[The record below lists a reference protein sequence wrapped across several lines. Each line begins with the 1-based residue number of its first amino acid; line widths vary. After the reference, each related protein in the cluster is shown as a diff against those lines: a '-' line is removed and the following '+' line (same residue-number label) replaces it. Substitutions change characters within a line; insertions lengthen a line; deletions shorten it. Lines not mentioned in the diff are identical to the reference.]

1 MYNQQ
6 GRFLRLFGNILFSV
20 IGFILAV
27 ALIMLALRLISS
39 GFDAIPW
46 FTYFYMCLI
55 ILIPPT
61 LFGTVYI
68 IFFRKTK
75 FHPSKAVRLVSY
87 CLFLTGIIFWGIVLT
102 IDFKEFFKNNYPDI
116 DRYYAYNL
124 LILFINVAV
133 IFFTGVLQ
141 ALTTAKEKD
150 WMEKH
155 NSI

>member
-1 MYNQQ
+1 MHNQA

-20 IGFILAV
+20 IGFVLLV
-27 ALIMLALRLISS
+27 SLVMLLLRLISS

-61 LFGTVYI
+61 LFVTVYI
-68 IFFRKTK
+68 IFFKKTK
-75 FHPSKAVRLVSY
+75 FHPSKTVRLVSY
-87 CLFLTGIIFWGIVLT
+87 SLFSAGILSWFICLF
-102 IDFKEFFKNNYPDI
+102 IDFREFFTNHYPDI
-116 DRYYAYNL
+116 EKYYGYNL
-124 LILFINVAV
+124 LFLFINVAV

-141 ALTTAKEKD
+141 ALTTEKEKD